1 LSIQYKSDLF
11 VQAMNINWHKVLISR
26 TVVSV
31 EIRALPKVYRF
42 PDCNCA
48 THFSHAT
55 PSHSYSAGSVVTKY
69 IKFRSVFAVSFW
81 STEPLY
87 GAMCVEKVG
96 RREVRLSGR
105 YVNYCP
111 FSSPSERGRF
121 KRKTWLTFKA
131 RSASSLNKRSPSIS
145 PILCFHPPL
154 YLWLAYTYIL
164 VRYVLY
170 FG

>member
-1 LSIQYKSDLF
+1 
-11 VQAMNINWHKVLISR
+11 MNINWHKALISR

-31 EIRALPKVYRF
+31 ETRALPKVYRF

-48 THFSHAT
+48 THFFPCDPKSFVFRRIRRHQIHKIPLGVCSFILVDWT
-55 PSHSYSAGSVVTKY
+55 VVWND
-69 IKFRSVFAVSFW
+69 VW
-81 STEPLY
+81 
-87 GAMCVEKVG
+87 G
-96 RREVRLSGR
+96 RRSEVRLSGR

-111 FSSPSERGRF
+111 FFSPSERGRF

-131 RSASSLNKRSPSIS
+131 RSARSLNKRSPSLA

-164 VRYVLY
+164 VRYVFRLETSK
-170 FG
+170 